1 MAEVKVGVI
10 GVGALG
16 RHHARLYQE
25 CRNARL
31 IGVYDVNAEQGKKI
45 AAEFSTKYFNDI
57 DSLAAEVDA
66 LSVATPTDL
75 HYEVVKGLLAQGKH
89 ILVEKP
95 ITTTVEEANDLVRM
109 AKEQSVSL
117 MVGHVERFN
126 PVMDYLEGKLDDPM
140 FIEAHRLAP
149 YPPPRPGM
157 RPRGTEV
164 GVTLDLMIHDIDVIL
179 HLVNSEVDSVDAVG
193 IPILSPTEDIA
204 NARIKFKNGC
214 VANLTASRVSPEV
227 MRKIRVFQ
235 NNSYLSLDYQEKKG
249 EVYSLSGMMINRED
263 VPIDDHNALL
273 KELEDFVDS
282 VGHCLETG
290 DVRAPRVSGECGAR
304 ALEIAVEIT
313 RQITELQARKAAEKL
328 QV

>member
-10 GVGALG
+10 GVGVLG
-16 RHHARLYQE
+16 RHHARLYKE
-25 CRNARL
+25 CGNARL
-31 IGVYDVNAEQGKKI
+31 IGVYDVNAEQGGKI
-45 AAEFSTKYFNDI
+45 AEEFSTTYFSDL
-57 DSLAAEVDA
+57 DELADQVDA

-75 HYEVVKGLLAQGKH
+75 HYDVVKNLLQKKKH
-89 ILVEKP
+89 VLVEKP
-95 ITTTVEEANDLVRM
+95 ITTTVEEANELVQI
-109 AKEQSVSL
+109 AKDNNLAL

-126 PVMDYLEGKLDDPM
+126 PVMDFMEKKLDHPM

-149 YPPPRPGM
+149 YPPARPGM

-179 HLVNSEVDSVDAVG
+179 HLVNSDVESVDAVG
-193 IPILSPTEDIA
+193 IPILSPTEDIV

-235 NNSYLSLDYQEKKG
+235 NDSYLSLDYQEKKG
-249 EVYSLSGMMINRED
+249 EVYSLSGMGINREN

-282 VGHCLETG
+282 VSHNIETG
-290 DVRAPRVSGECGAR
+290 EVRAPRVSGECGAR
-304 ALEIAVEIT
+304 ALEIAVEVT
-313 RQITELQARKAAEKL
+313 RQVNELIARKKAGL
-328 QV
+328 

>member
-1 MAEVKVGVI
+1 MTEVKVGVI

-16 RHHARLYQE
+16 RHHARLYKE
-25 CRNARL
+25 CKQAKL
-31 IGVYDVNAEQGKKI
+31 IGVYDVNLEQGNKI
-45 AAEFSTKYFNDI
+45 AEEFTTKYFASI
-57 DSLAAEVDA
+57 DELANEVDA

-75 HYEVVKGLLAQGKH
+75 HYKVVKDLLLKGKH
-89 ILVEKP
+89 VLVEKP
-95 ITTTVEEANDLVRM
+95 ITTTVEEANELVRI
-109 AKEQSVSL
+109 AKEKNVAL

-126 PVMDYLEGKLDDPM
+126 PVMNFLEKKLDNPM

-179 HLVNSEVDSVDAVG
+179 HLVNSEVESVDAVG
-193 IPILSPTEDIA
+193 IPILSPTEDIV

-249 EVYSLSGMMINRED
+249 VVYTLSGMAISREN
-263 VPIDDHNALL
+263 VPIEDHNALL

-282 VGHCLETG
+282 VAHCLSTG
-290 DVRAPRVSGECGAR
+290 TVRPPRVSGECGAR
-304 ALEIAVEIT
+304 ALEIAVEVT
-313 RQITELQARKAAEKL
+313 RQVNKL
-328 QV
+328 IALKKGISQ

>member
-1 MAEVKVGVI
+1 MPEVKVGVI
-10 GVGALG
+10 GVGVLG
-16 RHHARLYQE
+16 RHHARLYKE
-25 CRNARL
+25 CSNARL
-31 IGVYDVNAEQGKKI
+31 VGVYDVNPEQGNKIAEEFTTTYFSDINELAEQ
-45 AAEFSTKYFNDI
+45 
-57 DSLAAEVDA
+57 VDA

-75 HYEVVKGLLAQGKH
+75 HYDVVKDLLQKGKH
-89 ILVEKP
+89 VLVEKP
-95 ITTTVEEANDLVRM
+95 ITTTVEEANELVQI
-109 AKEQSVSL
+109 AKDNNLAL

-126 PVMDYLEGKLDDPM
+126 PVMDFMEEKLDHPM

-179 HLVNSEVDSVDAVG
+179 HLVDSEVESVDAVG
-193 IPILSPTEDIA
+193 IPILSPTEDIV

-235 NNSYLSLDYQEKKG
+235 TDTYLSLDYQEKKG
-249 EVYSLSGMMINRED
+249 EIYSLSGMGINREN

-282 VGHCLETG
+282 VNESIDTG
-290 DVRAPRVSGECGAR
+290 IVRPPRVSGECGAK
-304 ALEIAVEIT
+304 ALEIAVEVT
-313 RQITELQARKAAEKL
+313 RQVNELIARKKAEGK
-328 QV
+328 